1 MRKNLF
7 LLTCL
12 LASATLLAQTNLL
25 QPVSE
30 KWEAGRNAENGALF
44 EVIEYDGQPAFH
56 IHHTAAEGYTMFR
69 DYPKVAP
76 GEYTFLCQAFGD
88 SKYGLYAEIYSFAQ
102 DGTPTMIMSCLSP
115 AGSIAEPMTIY
126 DTLNVP
132 QNSAYLRVGVGIAGG
147 PGEGTFWNPQL
158 LAGKLPKP
166 AAQTQ
171 LLPIQAGWIAKWIYL
186 KNDPGVS
193 RVDFTKSFTL
203 DGEPVS
209 AKVQLTAD
217 NGYEFLVNGK
227 FVGSDVDW
235 RNTEVY
241 DLKNLLHR
249 GDNTIEVHVL
259 NYDDLGGLLFQGEIV
274 DASGKSTEIISDES
288 WTISLPDGAS
298 AEMHVHGQP
307 PVVPWGDVQFHQIV
321 PPKTL
326 ALKPIEQI
334 IQVTAGE
341 VIKYVFPLPDTI
353 AGKKDPKLGLRFT
366 DAEGRETPLS
376 AFGATI
382 RIVPELKRFYIEL
395 ATSSYAMP
403 GTYRCE
409 IIGNGFVVPGG
420 EVTIL
425 PAALPQTA
433 GALLPHPS
441 LSNTMENDSFT
452 QSLFTYS
459 TYSANGEE
467 NYRSWTATGGHL
479 YEAHIQC
486 SHWNDRNRFTSTE
499 VETMM
504 MRILEN
510 DPCASI
516 VLKFRLDVPGWWAS
530 QHPDD
535 LFRSSK
541 GRAAQ
546 QSFCSDA
553 WRRDAIDAVCATI
566 EELSAR
572 PVGQAISGALLMGY
586 RGGEFQLWGEDVGEY
601 DCSKTAQEKF
611 NEWLAERGEAPVTL
625 PDNALTWPLQP
636 VDKQGEHLRDLFFR
650 FVAERQAENL
660 AFFVKEFRQHFGDR
674 YRIGMYYGYG
684 LEYCGANNRMLLA
697 GHLGLEKLLDD
708 AAPDLLSCPLSYG
721 LRPANRSHAFMY
733 PVDSARIHGALPIG
747 ENDIRNYRNPEL
759 ADSSGQT
766 ILSLADSI
774 ADNRRIRV
782 FEAAHG
788 ALVRYLALH
797 PNVDWYFDQPM
808 VRSIREDNEL
818 VMGLKANP
826 PDGGNDD
833 QVVLVANYLE
843 WTRGWRLPDKSFQTF
858 AGNARDTLMHTGR
871 SVAFVTMT
879 DYLPRIANW
888 KNAMIPL
895 PGLLTDSQRVAL
907 EAAYGKLPPIRLDDG
922 ALVLRDGN
930 WSVLPATAT
939 ERDIWQALATQEAL
953 AAGIDTIWYIG
964 ANFTYTWDG
973 KHLEKR

>member
-1 MRKNLF
+1 MRNLI
-7 LLTCL
+7 LTFCL
-12 LASATLLAQTNLL
+12 AAATLLAQNLL
-25 QPVSE
+25 QPVSN
-30 KWEAGRNAENGALF
+30 KWEPGRNAENGATF

-56 IHHTAAEGYTMFR
+56 INHVAAEGYTMFR

-76 GEYTFLCQAFGD
+76 GEYTFLCQAFGE
-88 SKYGLYAEIYSFAQ
+88 SKHGLYAEIYSFDK
-102 DGTPTMIMSCLSP
+102 DGKPVMIMNFHSP
-115 AGSIAEPMTIY
+115 AGTIADPMTIY
-126 DTLNVP
+126 DTLTVP
-132 QNSAYLRVGVGIAGG
+132 ANSANLRVSVGIAGG
-147 PGEGTFWNPQL
+147 PGEGTFWAPQL
-158 LAGKLPKP
+158 LPGIQPKP
-166 AAQTQ
+166 STETQ

-193 RVDFTKSFTL
+193 RVDFVKTVTL
-203 DGEPVS
+203 EADPVS

-227 FVGSDVDW
+227 FVGGDVDW

-241 DLKNLLHR
+241 DLKNFLR
-249 GDNTIEVHVL
+249 NGENTLEVHVL
-259 NYDDLGGLLFQGEIV
+259 NYDDLGGLLFQGQIV
-274 DASGKSTEIISDES
+274 DASGKSIEITSDET
-288 WTISLPDGAS
+288 WTISLPDGTP

-321 PPKTL
+321 PPKTF
-326 ALKPIEQI
+326 ALKPLDKTEQI
-334 IQVTAGE
+334 TAGE
-341 VIKYVFPLPDTI
+341 VIKYIFPLPDAI
-353 AGKKDPKLGLRFT
+353 AEKKESKLGLRFT

-376 AFGATI
+376 AFEPTI
-382 RIVPELKRFYIEL
+382 RIVPERQCFYVEL
-395 ATSSYAMP
+395 ATSAYAMP

-409 IIGNGFVVPGG
+409 ITGNGFVVPGG

-425 PAALPQTA
+425 PTTLPQTA

-441 LSNTMENDSFT
+441 NANTLVTENFT

-467 NYRSWTATGGHL
+467 NYRSWTGTNGHL
-479 YEAHIQC
+479 YEAHLVC
-486 SHWNDRNRFTSTE
+486 SLWNDRNRFTSTE
-499 VETMM
+499 TETMM
-504 MRILEN
+504 MRILES

-516 VLKFRLDVPGWWAS
+516 VLKFRLDVPGWWAN

-541 GRAAQ
+541 GRAALE
-546 QSFCSDA
+546 SFCSDA
-553 WRRDAIDAVCATI
+553 WRRDGIDAVCGTI
-566 EELSAR
+566 EELASR
-572 PVGQAISGALLMGY
+572 PVGQAISGVLIMGY

-601 DCSKTAQEKF
+601 DCSKVAQEKF
-611 NEWLAERGEAPVTL
+611 NEWLAAHGEASVTL
-625 PDNALTWPLQP
+625 PNDVLAWPLQP
-636 VDKQGEHLRDLFFR
+636 VDEKGAHLRDLFFR
-650 FVAERQAENL
+650 FIAERQADNL
-660 AFFVKEFRQHFGDR
+660 AFFVREFRQRFGDK

-697 GHLGLEKLLDD
+697 GHLGLEKLLAD

-733 PVDSARIHGALPIG
+733 PVDSARLHGTLPIG

-759 ADSSGQT
+759 ADSSGNT

-774 ADNRRIRV
+774 TDNRRIRV

-808 VRSIREDNEL
+808 VRAIREDDAL
-818 VMGLKANP
+818 IQGLIANP
-826 PDGGNDD
+826 PDGGDD
-833 QVVLVANYLE
+833 QSVVLVANYLE
-843 WTRGWRLPDKSFQTF
+843 WTRGWRLPDNLFRIF

-871 SVAFVTMT
+871 AVAFVTMA
-879 DYLPRIANW
+879 DYLPRVNRW
-888 KNAMIPL
+888 KNACIPL
-895 PGLLTDSQRVAL
+895 PGLLTDDQKTTL
-907 EAAYGKLPPIRLDDG
+907 EAAYGTLPPIRLDDG
-922 ALVLRDGN
+922 ALILRDGK

-939 ERDIWQALATQEAL
+939 ERDIWKALATREAL
-953 AAGIDTIWYIG
+953 AAGFDTIWYIG

-973 KHLEKR
+973 KKLEKK